1 MDGQEETTGVAT
13 AWRPRVGRWAIRA
26 RETTSAGYAGIA
38 GSIARPSPG
47 PRIPRRD
54 TRRKHPRR
62 LGDVSW
68 LTFSCLF
75 ACHLP
80 NAESGWGLVRSGLAL
95 MMVPPKMA
103 AAARKIMLSA
113 SKTNGMVSLRV

>member
-1 MDGQEETTGVAT
+1 M
-13 AWRPRVGRWAIRA
+13 W
-26 RETTSAGYAGIA
+26 
-38 GSIARPSPG
+38 
-47 PRIPRRD
+47 
-54 TRRKHPRR
+54 RR
-62 LGDVSW
+62 LGDLAWVPGRYARVRRRRPGTRVSRDRSRVPRRARASPVATREGSTHGSLDVSW

-103 AAARKIMLSA
+103 AAARKIMLSP